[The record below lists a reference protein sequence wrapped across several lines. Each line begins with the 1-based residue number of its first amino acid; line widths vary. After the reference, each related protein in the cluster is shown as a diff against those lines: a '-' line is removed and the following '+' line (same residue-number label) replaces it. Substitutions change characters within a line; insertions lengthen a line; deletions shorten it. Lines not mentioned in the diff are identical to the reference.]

1 MELWTAF
8 MIGLVGSFHCVGM
21 CGPIAMALPYRSS
34 SKFRSVS
41 NVLLYNAGR
50 ILTYTTLGLLVGI
63 VGRGI
68 SLSGYQQW
76 MSILLGIGLFF
87 IGLFSLNIESQVL
100 KINWIH
106 QLTMK
111 VKAILGKLLQS
122 PRPQS
127 LFTIGVLNG
136 FLPCGFVYVGL
147 AGSVISNSLLN
158 SALYMTLFGIG
169 TVPLMLTTTLAS
181 SFLSLSLRR
190 NIQKM
195 IPFFMLFFAVLFIL
209 RGMNLGIP
217 YVSPHL
223 SSEEVKLII
232 CH

>member
-8 MIGLVGSFHCVGM
+8 IVGLVGSFHCIGM

-34 SKFRSVS
+34 SNFRSVA

-50 ILTYTTLGLLVGI
+50 IVTYTTLGLVLGI

-68 SLSGYQQW
+68 ALSGYQQGL
-76 MSILLGIGLFF
+76 SIGLGIALLLVA
-87 IGLFSLNIESQVL
+87 LFSLNIESQML
-100 KINWIH
+100 RLDWLQKLNMKIKRN
-106 QLTMK
+106 LSR
-111 VKAILGKLLQS
+111 LLQS

-127 LFTIGVLNG
+127 LFMIGVLNG

-147 AGSVISNSLLN
+147 AGSIVSNSLLN
-158 SALYMTLFGIG
+158 SALYMTLFGLG
-169 TVPLMLTTTLAS
+169 TVPMMLLAS
-181 SFLSLSLRR
+181 LAGSFLSLSWRR
-190 NIQKM
+190 KIQRVV
-195 IPFFMLFFAVLFIL
+195 PVFMLLFAVLFIL